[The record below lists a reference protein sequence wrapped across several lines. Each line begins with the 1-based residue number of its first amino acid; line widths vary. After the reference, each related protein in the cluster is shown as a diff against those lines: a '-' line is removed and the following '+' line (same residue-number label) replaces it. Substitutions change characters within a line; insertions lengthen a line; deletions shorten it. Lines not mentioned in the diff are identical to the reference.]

1 MRNSIDLLTNILT
14 NCWSR
19 SLVLPLM
26 MAATMLTGYTVEAQ
40 FNVQGVAPV
49 SSPLYGSGVDGDLDA
64 HRPVQLN

>member
-26 MAATMLTGYTVEAQ
+26 MAATTGYTVEAQ
-40 FNVQGVAPV
+40 FNVRGVAPV
-49 SSPLYGSGVDGDLDA
+49 SSLYGSGVDGDLDA